1 MNQETIEEALRKAYR
16 KYIEAVF
23 ASAGLE
29 QCRQK
34 GNIKVWSES
43 LMHNYGLSRDE
54 VDAIIAD
61 EALKG
66 TRKAG

>member
-1 MNQETIEEALRKAYR
+1 MNREAIEEALRTAYR
-16 KYIEAVF
+16 KFVEAVF
-23 ASAGLE
+23 FADGLE

-34 GNIKVWSES
+34 GNIKAWSES
-43 LMHNYGLSRDE
+43 LMHNFGMSREE
-54 VDAIIAD
+54 VDAIRAD